1 VALLSQQQSVAMCH
15 VYTSLQQHSAHCMAH
30 LYAGSNIVV
39 EEFLEGEEASF
50 FALLD
55 GSTCLALASAQVPL
69 TVPGLASCP
78 VKSCK
83 TCKRQ
88 LNLFASHLAT

>member
-1 VALLSQQQSVAMCH
+1 M
-15 VYTSLQQHSAHCMAH
+15 
-30 LYAGSNIVV
+30 V

-69 TVPGLASCP
+69 TVPGLAPCP
-78 VKSCK
+78 VKLCK